1 MKRYI
6 NILQKNKVNIEAMS
20 KELSRGVFWLVDGEL
35 LAYPFYEDTYLGVAK
50 SGNTYNHKKLW
61 KEISN
66 GSKPYNYYP
75 RGRVDISNTGKAI
88 IYMNPNLNDELT
100 ISKIKVEFGIRGN
113 DYKIYEDHSEHYKCY
128 LDEGW
133 KPDTSK

>member
-6 NILQKNKVNIEAMS
+6 NNLQENKVTIEAMS

-35 LAYPFYEDTYLGVAK
+35 LAYPFYEDSYLGAAK

-61 KEISN
+61 KEISHSN
-66 GSKPYNYYP
+66 KPYNYYP
-75 RGRVDISNTGKAI
+75 RGRVDISNKRKVI
-88 IYMNPNLNDELT
+88 IYMNPNLNDEST
-100 ISKIKVEFGIRGN
+100 ISKIKREFGIIG
-113 DYKIYEDHSEHYKCY
+113 DDYKCY